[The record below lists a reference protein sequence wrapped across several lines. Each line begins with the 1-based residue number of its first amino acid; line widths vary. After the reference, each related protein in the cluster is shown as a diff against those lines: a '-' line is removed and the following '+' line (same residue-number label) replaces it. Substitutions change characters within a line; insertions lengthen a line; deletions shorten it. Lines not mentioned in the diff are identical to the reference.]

1 MGGGGK
7 GGAARAAASTILAR
21 SSSRNSLKSILPL
34 PVLSTLMI
42 IRFTCAR
49 QERTVRPAVAPGAAG
64 GRHLLFPRLKAERA
78 QHNLQRVRVYHA
90 CARASMQRVVAV
102 LRGVAQWNRDAPCPS
117 LSKRSNACLISVRWS
132 SVSVSSVVVFLA
144 FGAMHA
150 LSHNVAFLL
159 AWVKPSPITA
169 QRGRTLNASPSAD
182 TSSSPSSPASS

>member
-1 MGGGGK
+1 M
-7 GGAARAAASTILAR
+7 
-21 SSSRNSLKSILPL
+21 KSILPL

-90 CARASMQRVVAV
+90 CARASMQQRVVAALWGGAVEQGRTLPFAVEEVECLPDLGALV
-102 LRGVAQWNRDAPCPS
+102 LGEREQRGGLLGLGSHA
-117 LSKRSNACLISVRWS
+117 
-132 SVSVSSVVVFLA
+132 
-144 FGAMHA
+144 A
-150 LSHNVAFLL
+150 LSQRRVGETNNCTTWVA
-159 AWVKPSPITA
+159 S
-169 QRGRTLNASPSAD
+169 LNASPSAD